1 MHLQLREICFFFEKL
16 LDTNCNYLNI
26 KDYQI
31 YSIEERQVFIN
42 IDTYETNDFLL
53 IPQIER
59 NEIVEKYLINRNNQ
73 SLLRKKG
80 DKDFNRKFHWYIEDN
95 HLVDDWNHFE
105 KSILIT
111 FASRWCEKNQIK
123 FTVK

>member
-1 MHLQLREICFFFEKL
+1 MYLQLREICFFFEKL

-42 IDTYETNDFLL
+42 VDTYEANDFLL
-53 IPQIER
+53 IPQMER
-59 NEIVEKYLINRNNQ
+59 NEIVEKYLINRSNQ
-73 SLLRKKG
+73 NLLRKKAN
-80 DKDFNRKFHWYIEDN
+80 KDFYRKFHWYTEDH

-105 KSILIT
+105 QSVLIA
-111 FASRWCEKNQIK
+111 FASEWCEKNQIE
-123 FTVK
+123 FTKK